1 MLYVVVEEHSG
12 ILLNIYR
19 CLSKAGYRI
28 ISNQFGKKGDDNKT
42 YVMLD
47 IEEGAIPLPPELE
60 GELLNIKGCQDI
72 LYQEPEKAQGG
83 NAGSDD
89 KTDIEKIKSHVKA
102 VAENI
107 VNNFSNVG
115 PLVQDFVS
123 KCPES
128 NRISLTYALGHQVGQ
143 LVYQQ
148 EYALGK
154 PLKLE
159 LALKRMLTD
168 AISSFGKI
176 SCNQRM
182 MSIDNNIFCNNA
194 DPANHCEFTKG
205 FMTGFLHE
213 SPKTKETKVENIS
226 CRCQGQLSCSFEF
239 R

>member
-19 CLSKAGYRI
+19 CLSGAGYRI
-28 ISNQFGKKGDDNKT
+28 VSNQFGKRSDDKT
-42 YVMLD
+42 YVKLE

-60 GELLNIKGCQDI
+60 GQLLNIKGCQDI
-72 LYQEPEKAQGG
+72 LYQEPDKAS
-83 NAGSDD
+83 AS
-89 KTDIEKIKSHVKA
+89 KTSSTKDNLESVKA
-102 VAENI
+102 KVEHVATNI
-107 VNNFSNVG
+107 VNNFSKIG

-123 KCPES
+123 KCPEA

-143 LVYQQ
+143 KIYQRD
-148 EYALGK
+148 YALGK

-159 LALKRMLTD
+159 LALKRMLSD
-168 AISSFGKI
+168 AVSSFGKI

-205 FMTGFLHE
+205 FMTGFLHQ
-213 SPKTKETKVENIS
+213 SPKTNDAKVENIS

>member
-19 CLSKAGYRI
+19 CLSGAGYRI

-42 YVMLD
+42 YVKLD

-60 GELLNIKGCQDI
+60 GQLLNIKGCQDI
-72 LYQEPEKAQGG
+72 LYQEPQSAQASSTSS
-83 NAGSDD
+83 AGVSNSDN
-89 KTDIEKIKSHVKA
+89 IKSQVDNI
-102 VAENI
+102 AENI
-107 VNNFSNVG
+107 VNNFSNIG
-115 PLVQDFVS
+115 SLVQDFVN

-128 NRISLTYALGHQVGQ
+128 NRISYTYALGHQVGQ
-143 LVYQQ
+143 KIYQKD
-148 EYALGK
+148 YALGK

-159 LALKRMLTD
+159 LALKRMLSD
-168 AISSFGKI
+168 AVSDFGKV
-176 SCNQRM
+176 SVNQRM

-205 FMTGFLHE
+205 FMTGFLHQ